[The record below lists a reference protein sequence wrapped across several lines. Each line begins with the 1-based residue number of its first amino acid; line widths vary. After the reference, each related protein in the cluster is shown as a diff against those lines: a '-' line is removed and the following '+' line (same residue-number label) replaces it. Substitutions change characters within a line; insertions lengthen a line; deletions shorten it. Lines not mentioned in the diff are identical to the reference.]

1 MNNINY
7 DDILSRLSRIRQ
19 DNLRTQDNRKSE
31 IYGRFPRIQEIDN
44 TIAHTSIEASR
55 KRIRRQPV
63 DEDAL
68 AACIADLKAEK
79 NPLWMVQDIHQIIS
93 HPYTTVICVKTP
105 DMSKA
110 DHVHVSDG

>member
-55 KRIRRQPV
+55 K
-63 DEDAL
+63 ES
-68 AACIADLKAEK
+68 ADS
-79 NPLWMVQDIHQIIS
+79 LWMKMRLQ
-93 HPYTTVICVKTP
+93 P
-105 DMSKA
+105 A
-110 DHVHVSDG
+110 